1 MPFLIYCNSP
11 LSLPVIYQNA
21 MVKILKP
28 RCACT
33 GVVLWHLLLHITT
46 RGIYMNPKAL
56 KTLEYNKIIDRLTE
70 FAGSALAKEMCRD
83 LQPSTDL
90 YEIQA
95 LQKETSDALSR
106 IYQKGAVSFRGV
118 RDIRGS
124 IKRLEI
130 GAIIGIN
137 ELLSICSL
145 LEVCSKVKAY
155 SRNDRDPDFED
166 SLEAMF
172 QALQPLTPVSSEI
185 RRCIASEEELNDDAS
200 PALFKIRRSMR
211 QINDKVHAQ
220 LQTMVNGSARTYL
233 QDAVVT
239 MRNGRYCIPV
249 KAEHRGQVPGM
260 IHDQS
265 STGSTLFVEPM
276 AVIKLN
282 NDLRELELKEE
293 KEIEMILATL
303 SARCGEETE
312 ALRDDLDLMTK
323 LDFIFARAQLSRSMN
338 GTQPDFNVEGRILI
352 KKGRHP
358 LLDKKKVVPIDIQ
371 LGKDFELLI
380 ITGPN
385 TGGKTVSLKTVGLFT
400 LMGQAGLHIPAFDH
414 SELSVFHE
422 VFADIGDEQS
432 IEQSLSTFSAH
443 MTNTVSILQ
452 EADDRSLVLFDELGA
467 GTDPTEGAALAIAI
481 LSNLHR
487 RGSRVMATTHYSELK
502 VFALSTPGVENG
514 CCEFDVETL
523 RPTYRLLIG
532 VPGKSNAFA
541 ISQKLGLSQDIIEE
555 AKTHLTQQDEDFEDL
570 LADLEQK
577 RVTIEQE
584 RDQINSYKEEIR
596 GLKQRLESK
605 QEKLDLSR
613 DKILREANEQ
623 ARNILQEAKDYADTT
638 IRNFQKYGK
647 AAGVSAKDMEK
658 ERGKLRE
665 KMSKVDKNLSA
676 KNAAP
681 KKSQKQL
688 TAKDLHIGDSIKV
701 LSLNLKGTVS
711 TLPDAK
717 GNLFVQMGILRSQVN
732 IRDLEKL
739 DDTVITG
746 GNFSKT
752 GSGKIKISK
761 STSVSTEINLLGKTV
776 DEAIMELD
784 KYLDDAY
791 IAHLPS
797 VRIVHGKGTGALRK
811 GVHNYLRRQKH
822 VKSYR
827 LGEFGEGDAG
837 VTIVEFK

>member
-1 MPFLIYCNSP
+1 
-11 LSLPVIYQNA
+11 
-21 MVKILKP
+21 
-28 RCACT
+28 
-33 GVVLWHLLLHITT
+33 
-46 RGIYMNPKAL
+46 MNPKAL
-56 KTLEYNKIIDRLTE
+56 KTLEYNKIIDKLTE
-70 FAGSALAKEMCRD
+70 FAGSALAKEMCRN

-249 KAEHRGQVPGM
+249 KAEHRGQIPGM

-312 ALRDDLDLMTK
+312 ALRDDLDLLTK

-338 GTQPDFNVEGRILI
+338 GTQPDFNEEGRILI

-443 MTNTVSILQ
+443 MTNIVHILNQ
-452 EADDRSLVLFDELGA
+452 ADSHSLCLFDELCS

-481 LSNLHR
+481 LNFLHNMKCR
-487 RGSRVMATTHYSELK
+487 TMATTHYSELK
-502 VFALSTPGVENG
+502 IYALSTPGVENA
-514 CCEFDVETL
+514 CCEFDVATL

-532 VPGKSNAFA
+532 IPGKSNAFA
-541 ISQKLGLSQDIIEE
+541 ISKKLGLPDYIIDD
-555 AKTHLTQQDEDFEDL
+555 AKTHLESEDETFEDVISR
-570 LADLEQK
+570 LEEN
-577 RVTIEQE
+577 RVTIEKE
-584 RDQINSYKEEIR
+584 RAEIESYKAEIARLKSGLEKKEERFDERKDKMIR
-596 GLKQRLESK
+596 KANEEAQ
-605 QEKLDLSR
+605 Q
-613 DKILREANEQ
+613 ILREAKET
-623 ARNILQEAKDYADTT
+623 ADRTIKNINKLAASSGIDTKALEA
-638 IRNFQKYGK
+638 
-647 AAGVSAKDMEK
+647 
-658 ERGKLRE
+658 ERTKLRDSL
-665 KMSKVDKNLSA
+665 KKVEGGLSLKQETKKPHKA
-676 KNAAP
+676 INP
-681 KKSQKQL
+681 KTLKL
-688 TAKDLHIGDSIKV
+688 GDGVRV
-701 LSLNLKGTVS
+701 LSMNLNGTVS
-711 TLPDAK
+711 SLPDAQ
-717 GNLFVQMGILRSQVN
+717 GNVFVQMGILRSKVN
-732 IRDLEKL
+732 ISDLELLQENSVSGPGLESRK
-739 DDTVITG
+739 
-746 GNFSKT
+746 K
-752 GSGKIKISK
+752 GSGSSNIKMSK
-761 STSVSTEINLLGKTV
+761 SFGISPEINVLGMTV
-776 DEAIMELD
+776 DEAVAQLD

-791 IAHLPS
+791 IAHLPQ
-797 VRIVHGKGTGALRK
+797 VRIVHGKGTGALRA
-811 GVHNYLRRQKH
+811 GIHKH
-822 VKSYR
+822 LKR
-827 LGEFGEGDAG
+827 LKYIKEFHLGGFGEGDAG
-837 VTIVEFK
+837 VTIVVFK

>member
-1 MPFLIYCNSP
+1 
-11 LSLPVIYQNA
+11 
-21 MVKILKP
+21 
-28 RCACT
+28 
-33 GVVLWHLLLHITT
+33 
-46 RGIYMNPKAL
+46 MNPKAL

-70 FAGSALAKEMCRD
+70 FAGSALAKEMCRN

-90 YEIQA
+90 YEIQT

-200 PALFKIRRSMR
+200 PALFKIRRSMQ

-265 STGSTLFVEPM
+265 STGSTLFVEPI

-312 ALRDDLDLMTK
+312 ALRDDLDLLTK

-338 GTQPDFNVEGRILI
+338 GTQPDFNQEGRILI

-443 MTNTVSILQ
+443 MTNTVSILR

-584 RDQINSYKEEIR
+584 RDQINSYKEEIHE
-596 GLKQRLESK
+596 LKQRLESK

-752 GSGKIKISK
+752 GSGKIKMSK
-761 STSVSTEINLLGKTV
+761 SASVSTEINLLGKTV

>member
-1 MPFLIYCNSP
+1 
-11 LSLPVIYQNA
+11 
-21 MVKILKP
+21 
-28 RCACT
+28 
-33 GVVLWHLLLHITT
+33 
-46 RGIYMNPKAL
+46 MNQKAL
-56 KTLEYNKIIDRLTE
+56 KTLEYNKIIEKLAE
-70 FAGSALAKEMCRD
+70 FAGSPLAKEICRN
-83 LQPSTDL
+83 LEPSTDL

-95 LQKETSDALSR
+95 TQRETSDALTR
-106 IYQKGAVSFRGV
+106 IYQKGAISFSGIH
-118 RDIRGS
+118 DIRGS

-130 GAIIGIN
+130 GAVIGIP
-137 ELLSICSL
+137 ELLSICRL
-145 LEVCSKVKAY
+145 LEICSKVKAY
-155 SRNDRDPDFED
+155 ARGENETSTPD
-166 SLEAMF
+166 SLEELF
-172 QALQPLTPVSSEI
+172 QALRPLTPVSSEI

-220 LQTMVNGSARTYL
+220 LQTMVNGSSRTYL

-249 KAEHRGQVPGM
+249 KAEYRGQVPGM

-265 STGSTLFVEPM
+265 QTGSTLFVEPM

-293 KEIEMILATL
+293 KEIEIILASL
-303 SARCGEETE
+303 SALCGEETE
-312 ALRDDLDLMTK
+312 ALRDDLTLLTR
-323 LDFIFARAQLSRSMN
+323 LDFIFAKAQLSRSMN
-338 GTQPDFNVEGRILI
+338 ATEPVFNQEGRIVI

-358 LLDKKKVVPIDIQ
+358 LLDKKKVVPIDIR
-371 LGKDFELLI
+371 LGTDFELLI

-414 SELSVFHE
+414 SELSVFE
-422 VFADIGDEQS
+422 NVFADIGDEQS

-443 MTNTVSILQ
+443 MTNTVSILSK
-452 EADDRSLVLFDELGA
+452 ANDRSLVLFDELGA

-481 LSNLHR
+481 LQNLHH
-487 RGSRVMATTHYSELK
+487 RGARVMATTHYSELK

-555 AKTHLTQQDEDFEDL
+555 ARTHLTEQDENFEDL
-570 LADLEQK
+570 LTDLEHK

-584 RDQINSYKEEIR
+584 REEINQYKEEIR
-596 GLKQRLESK
+596 QLKQRLESK
-605 QEKLDLSR
+605 QEKLDSNR
-613 DKILREANEQ
+613 NKILRDANEQ
-623 ARNILQEAKDYADTT
+623 ARAILQEAKDYADTT
-638 IRNFQKYGK
+638 IRNFQKYG
-647 AAGVSAKDMEK
+647 ATSNVSAKQMEQ
-658 ERGKLRE
+658 ERSRLRE
-665 KMSKVDKNLSA
+665 KMSKVEKNMTL
-676 KNAAP
+676 KNEP
-681 KKSQKQL
+681 EKKSRKVL
-688 TAKDLHIGDSIKV
+688 TAKDLHIGDGVKV

-711 TLPDAK
+711 SMPDSK

-732 IRDLEKL
+732 IKDLEKL
-739 DDTVITG
+739 DDTVITASG
-746 GNFSKT
+746 LNKT
-752 GSGKIKISK
+752 SSGKIKMSK
-761 STSVSTEINLLGKTV
+761 SASVSAEINLLGKTV
-776 DEAIMELD
+776 DEAISELD

-811 GVHNYLRRQKH
+811 GVHNYLRRQKR